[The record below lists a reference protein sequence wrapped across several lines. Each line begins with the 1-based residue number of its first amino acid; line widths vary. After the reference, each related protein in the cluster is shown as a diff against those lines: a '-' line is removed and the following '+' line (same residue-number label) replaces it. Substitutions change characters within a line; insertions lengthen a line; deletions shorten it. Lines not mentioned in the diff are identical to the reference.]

1 MTSTLMNMFDY
12 SLEDDCRNSL
22 SMNLLLGD
30 KDGILP
36 PEPQEGNVE
45 YKLKLINPSP
55 NRLQQLVTQ
64 MKWRLEEG
72 NLCFIDHLKVNF
84 VMRNISSS

>member
-1 MTSTLMNMFDY
+1 MNSLIHIFDY
-12 SLEDDCRNSL
+12 ENETNRATIVRNGRSQLL
-22 SMNLLLGD
+22 SKNREM
-30 KDGILP
+30 LP
-36 PEPQEGNVE
+36 PEIEQGNVE

-72 NLCFIDHLKVNF
+72 NLCFLVPFK
-84 VMRNISSS
+84 SQ

>member
-1 MTSTLMNMFDY
+1 MASLLDILDY
-12 SLEDDCRNSL
+12 SLEDNLRESMTKNNRLLTKENS
-22 SMNLLLGD
+22 M
-30 KDGILP
+30 LP
-36 PEPQEGNVE
+36 PEREQGNVE

-72 NLCFIDHLKVNF
+72 I
-84 VMRNISSS
+84 